1 MEASQTFKD
10 RRSRL
15 TKEQRERV
23 TPELVEEIM
32 EKHVLP
38 EHWPSFRRRHKAE
51 FRKIAEGYVSQ
62 CMTFTAKDTKRPYK
76 ARIKGLLVSEVNG
89 EERISFDFLFAQRKL
104 VIPNRMQIKNGQDAI
119 NISDEQIEKLKAGDF
134 LDELL
139 VSEKGAKFFAEVDTE
154 LNRLAIAEAT
164 YVRAPK
170 TLHGSVLT
178 SEQSNAIMNGK
189 SMEYE
194 RENPNDKSQVF
205 VLKARYSPIYYTIR
219 SESVLD
225 KNGKPLVRSVSVS
238 EEPSQTLQSV
248 EEAVKMSAQKTKK
261 RVSQQRQM

>member
-1 MEASQTFKD
+1 MEASQKFQD

-15 TKEQRERV
+15 TKEQRQRV

-38 EHWPSFRRRHKAE
+38 EHWPSFRRRHKTE
-51 FRKIAEGYVSQ
+51 FRNIAEGYVSQ
-62 CMTFTAKDTKRPYK
+62 CMTFTAKETKRPYK

-89 EERISFDFLFAQRKL
+89 EERISLDFVFAQRKL
-104 VIPNRMQIKNGQDAI
+104 VIPHRIQIKNGQDAI
-119 NISDEQIEKLKAGDF
+119 KISDEQIEKLTAGHF

-139 VSEKGAKFFAEVDTE
+139 VSEKGSKFFAEVDTE

-164 YVRAPK
+164 YVHAPK
-170 TLHGSVLT
+170 TLHGSILKP
-178 SEQSNAIMNGK
+178 EQSNALMEGK

-205 VLKARYSPIYYTIR
+205 VLKARYSPVFYTIR
-219 SESVLD
+219 SEAVLD
-225 KNGKPLVRSVSVS
+225 KDGKPLIRSVSVS

-248 EEAVKMSAQKTKK
+248 EEAVKVSSQKVKK
-261 RVSQQRQM
+261 QVSQRQQR

>member
-1 MEASQTFKD
+1 MFFDLLDSIC
-10 RRSRL
+10 
-15 TKEQRERV
+15 KENGTTV
-23 TPELVEEIM
+23 TAVLVAVGLSKGSIRNW
-32 EKHVLP
+32 KNGVLP
-38 EHWPSFRRRHKAE
+38 KYQTRL
-51 FRKIAEGYVSQ
+51 KIANYLGVPVERL
-62 CMTFTAKDTKRPYK
+62 MTEQE
-76 ARIKGLLVSEVNG
+76 I
-89 EERISFDFLFAQRKL
+89 EEEKKQH
-104 VIPNRMQIKNGQDAI
+104 
-119 NISDEQIEKLKAGDF
+119 EQIEKLKAGAF

-170 TLHGSVLT
+170 TLHGSILT
-178 SEQSNAIMNGK
+178 PEQSNAIMSGK

-225 KNGKPLVRSVSVS
+225 KDGKPLVRSVSVS
-238 EEPSQTLQSV
+238 VDPSQTLQSV

>member
-10 RRSRL
+10 KRSRL

-32 EKHVLP
+32 EKHVSP

-62 CMTFTAKDTKRPYK
+62 CMTFSAKDTKRPYK

-119 NISDEQIEKLKAGDF
+119 NISDEQIEKLKAGAF

-170 TLHGSVLT
+170 TLHGSILT
-178 SEQSNAIMNGK
+178 PEQSNAIMSGK

-194 RENPNDKSQVF
+194 RETPTINR
-205 VLKARYSPIYYTIR
+205 RYSFSKPVTARFIIR
-219 SESVLD
+219 S
-225 KNGKPLVRSVSVS
+225 GRSRFSIRMGSLLFGVY
-238 EEPSQTLQSV
+238 PYLWNR
-248 EEAVKMSAQKTKK
+248 VKHSS
-261 RVSQQRQM
+261 R

>member
-10 RRSRL
+10 KRSRL

-32 EKHVLP
+32 EKHVSP

-62 CMTFTAKDTKRPYK
+62 CMTFSAKDTKRPYK

-119 NISDEQIEKLKAGDF
+119 NISDEQ
-134 LDELL
+134 
-139 VSEKGAKFFAEVDTE
+139 GAKFFAEVDTE

-170 TLHGSVLT
+170 TLHGSILT
-178 SEQSNAIMNGK
+178 PEQSNAIMSGK

-225 KNGKPLVRSVSVS
+225 KDGKPLVRSVSVS
-238 EEPSQTLQSV
+238 VEPSQTLQSV
-248 EEAVKMSAQKTKK
+248 EETVKMSAQKTKK
-261 RVSQQRQM
+261 RVSQQRHM

>member
-10 RRSRL
+10 KRSRL

-51 FRKIAEGYVSQ
+51 FRKIAEGYLS
-62 CMTFTAKDTKRPYK
+62 CFLAKS
-76 ARIKGLLVSEVNG
+76 ISF
-89 EERISFDFLFAQRKL
+89 SFDFLFAQRKL

-119 NISDEQIEKLKAGDF
+119 NISDEQIEKLKAGAF

-170 TLHGSVLT
+170 TLHGSILT
-178 SEQSNAIMNGK
+178 PEQSNAIMSGK

-225 KNGKPLVRSVSVS
+225 KDGKPLVRSVSVS
-238 EEPSQTLQSV
+238 VDPSQTLQSV

>member
-10 RRSRL
+10 KRSRL

-32 EKHVLP
+32 EKHVSP

-62 CMTFTAKDTKRPYK
+62 CMTFSAKDTKRPYK

-119 NISDEQIEKLKAGDF
+119 NISDEQIEKLIKEG
-134 LDELL
+134 
-139 VSEKGAKFFAEVDTE
+139 
-154 LNRLAIAEAT
+154 
-164 YVRAPK
+164 
-170 TLHGSVLT
+170 
-178 SEQSNAIMNGK
+178 
-189 SMEYE
+189 
-194 RENPNDKSQVF
+194 
-205 VLKARYSPIYYTIR
+205 R
-219 SESVLD
+219 SL
-225 KNGKPLVRSVSVS
+225 P
-238 EEPSQTLQSV
+238 
-248 EEAVKMSAQKTKK
+248 
-261 RVSQQRQM
+261 